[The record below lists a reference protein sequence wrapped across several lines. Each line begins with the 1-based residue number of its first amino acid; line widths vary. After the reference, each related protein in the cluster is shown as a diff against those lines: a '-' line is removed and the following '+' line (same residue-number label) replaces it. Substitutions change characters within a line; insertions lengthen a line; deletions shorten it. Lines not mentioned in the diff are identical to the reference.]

1 MSLRGLPYER
11 EGAEE
16 SRVVHSSKSISLG
29 VKKDVWLLLR
39 KTLAVP
45 HFSYTKRLDLIHE
58 RNIPVIYNDDT
69 IVPVIHVSSPMF
81 FAEIAPPSR
90 RMFYTMCR
98 QCCEYKMRYNS
109 YVDVYKCMHCGME
122 EVYDAPQQFVR
133 ASRKMSMAR
142 RFSPDFYKRIV
153 HFKFWL
159 KRIQGKERHKVTG
172 DVVDNVHALLI
183 KDNCRK
189 VHYWAVRNAL
199 KRLGYER
206 FYDHSVY
213 IMSRIRGTPLVDM
226 TKNQEEVLV
235 RMFLELEP
243 IFYILKDNR
252 VNMLSYPYV
261 IKKLCEIKGWHAMAR
276 IIPTLKSHTR
286 IVMQDEMW
294 RRICHEKG
302 WIFTPTAQWTSLETR
317 APNGRPH

>member
-1 MSLRGLPYER
+1 MFRGLSPSGTR
-11 EGAEE
+11 VEE
-16 SRVVHSSKSISLG
+16 SRAVYSSESVSLG
-29 VKKDVWLLLR
+29 VKQAVWLLLR

-58 RNIPVIYNDDT
+58 PNIPVIYSEDT
-69 IVPVIHVSSPMF
+69 IVPVIHVSGSMF
-81 FAEIAPPSR
+81 VTGVAPPSK

-98 QCCEYKMRYNS
+98 HCCEYEMRYNS
-109 YVDVYKCMHCGME
+109 YVDVMKCMYCGME
-122 EVYDAPQQFVR
+122 EVYDAPRQYVR
-133 ASRKMSMAR
+133 ASRKMTMPR

-159 KRIQGKERHKVTG
+159 KRIQGKERHKVTCE
-172 DVVDNVHALLI
+172 VVDNVKALLE

-213 IMSRIRGTPLVDM
+213 IMSRIRGKPLVNM

-235 RMFLELEP
+235 QMFLELEP
-243 IFYILKDNR
+243 IFCILKNIR

-302 WIFTPTAQWTSLETR
+302 WTFTPTAQWTSLETR
-317 APNGRPH
+317 APNGKPH

>member
-1 MSLRGLPYER
+1 M
-11 EGAEE
+11 
-16 SRVVHSSKSISLG
+16 G
-29 VKKDVWLLLR
+29 VKKEVWLLLR
-39 KTLAVP
+39 KTLVVP

-58 RNIPVIYNDDT
+58 PNIPVIYSENT
-69 IVPVIHVSSPMF
+69 IVPVIHVMGSMF
-81 FAEIAPPSR
+81 TTGVAPPSK
-90 RMFYTMCR
+90 RMFFTMCR
-98 QCCEYKMRYNS
+98 HCCEYQMRYNS
-109 YVDVYKCMHCGME
+109 YVDVYKCMHCGLE
-122 EVYDAPQQFVR
+122 EVYDAPSQFVR
-133 ASRKMSMAR
+133 ASRKMTMAR

-172 DVVDNVHALLI
+172 DVVDNVHALLK

-206 FYDHSVY
+206 FYNHSVY
-213 IMSRIRGTPLVDM
+213 IMSRIRGKPLVNL

-243 IFYILKDNR
+243 IFYILKDSR

-286 IVMQDEMW
+286 IVMQDGMW
-294 RRICHEKG
+294 RRICLEKG
-302 WIFTPTAQWTSLETR
+302 WSFIPTAQWTSLETR
-317 APNGRPH
+317 APNGKPH